1 MKGINHK
8 ERSHALLSAS
18 SAKRWLACPPSA
30 RLEDELPE
38 KDTAFSLEGT
48 LAHEIAERKL
58 REYFFN
64 EEATIEEHGEIEEQ
78 LHDYLNR
85 VKEVYHDLKEKNGSV
100 NVYLERRLDFSD
112 YVPEGFGTGDVVML
126 SGETLY
132 VIDLKF
138 GKGVTVDAED
148 NLQLKLYGL
157 GAINAFEDIYDFEE
171 VVLRIDQPRLDHV
184 SEVTMTK
191 LELLEWGEDIRP
203 KAKIAYEGKGEFKS
217 GEHCKFCK
225 AQAQCRVL
233 AEENLKAFKEATS
246 TELLASHEIAE
257 VLEQLPLIENWIK
270 AIKEF
275 TLAEALKGEYYP
287 GFKLVEGRS
296 IRKYADELK
305 VAEALKEAGYAEA
318 LIYEKKLYGITAMEK
333 NIGKSQFNNILGG
346 LITKPPGAPTLVP
359 ESDKRPVYNTE
370 QQILD
375 SLKEEN

>member
-1 MKGINHK
+1 MKGVNHK

-30 RLEDELPE
+30 RIEDELPE
-38 KDTAFSLEGT
+38 KDTTFSLKGT

-58 REYFFN
+58 REYFFD
-64 EEATIEEHGEIEEQ
+64 EEATIEDHGEIEEQ

-85 VKEVYHDLKEKNGSV
+85 VKEVYHDLKEKNGAV

-148 NLQLKLYGL
+148 NPQLKLYGL

-246 TELLASHEIAE
+246 PELLASHEIAE
-257 VLEQLPLIENWIK
+257 VLEQLPLIENWVK

-296 IRKYADELK
+296 IRKYADEIK

>member
-1 MKGINHK
+1 MKEINHK

-58 REYFFN
+58 QEYFFD
-64 EEATIEEHGEIEEQ
+64 EEAAIEERGDIEEQ

-85 VKEVYHDLKEKNGSV
+85 VKEVYHALKEKNGAV

-148 NLQLKLYGL
+148 NPQLKLYGL

-184 SEVTMTK
+184 SEVIMSK
-191 LELLEWGEDIRP
+191 LELLKWGEEIKP

-246 TELLASHEIAE
+246 PELLASHEIAE

-305 VAEALKEAGYAEA
+305 VVEALKEAGYDEA

-333 NIGKSQFNNILGG
+333 NIGKSQFNNVLGG

-370 QQILD
+370 QQILE